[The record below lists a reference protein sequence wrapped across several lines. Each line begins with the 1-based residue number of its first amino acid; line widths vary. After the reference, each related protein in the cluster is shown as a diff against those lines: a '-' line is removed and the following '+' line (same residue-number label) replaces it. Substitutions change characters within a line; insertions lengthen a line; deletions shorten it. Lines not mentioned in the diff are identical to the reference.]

1 MVLLPSHAPSSL
13 WSLTSSIKLKSDLK
27 VKALCLATFGSHFL
41 DLLCNSEK
49 PSEEET
55 HQSLQSVKLITFH
68 TRSHRFCR
76 EKNKKDVTMFVFL

>member
-41 DLLCNSEK
+41 DLLRNSEE

-55 HQSLQSVKLITFH
+55 HQSLPSVKLITFH
-68 TRSHRFCR
+68 T
-76 EKNKKDVTMFVFL
+76 